1 MTVQRREEYTEVTN
15 YDRGTVVP
23 VVVNSHSVEIDD
35 PDPYNPP
42 AAMAYQPP
50 IAYQTETVTRDPYA
64 ARLVQVVRIQQVIFL
79 LFGIVQGLLGIRF
92 VLGLLGA
99 NPAAG
104 FAQLIYRITD
114 PFLAPFAGLFGQ
126 PSYGG
131 MIFDWNALVA
141 ILVYALLSG
150 LLAKL
155 VAFVMG
161 TTQRD
166 RYISTTSRVSR
177 I

>member
-1 MTVQRREEYTEVTN
+1 MTVQRREEYTEVVN
-15 YDRGTVVP
+15 YDTGNIGP
-23 VVVNSHSVEIDD
+23 VVVNSHRVETDD
-35 PDPYNPP
+35 AEPYNPAP
-42 AAMAYQPP
+42 AM
-50 IAYQTETVTRDPYA
+50 AYQTETVSHDPYA
-64 ARLVQVVRIQQVIFL
+64 ARLVQVVNIQQVIFL
-79 LFGIVQGLLGIRF
+79 LFGIVEGLLGIRF

-126 PSYGG
+126 PSYEG
-131 MIFDWNALVA
+131 MVFDWNALVA

-166 RYISTTSRVSR
+166 RYIRTTSRVNR

>member
-15 YDRGTVVP
+15 YDRGTVGP
-23 VVVNSHSVEIDD
+23 VVVNSHRVETQDVE
-35 PDPYNPP
+35 PYNPP
-42 AAMAYQPP
+42 PAM
-50 IAYQTETVTRDPYA
+50 AYQTETVTRDPYA
-64 ARLVQVVRIQQVIFL
+64 ARLVQIVRIQQIIFL

-104 FAQLIYRITD
+104 FAQLIYKSTD

-126 PSYGG
+126 PSYEG
-131 MIFDWNALVA
+131 MVFDWNALVA

-166 RYISTTSRVSR
+166 RYVSTTSRVNR